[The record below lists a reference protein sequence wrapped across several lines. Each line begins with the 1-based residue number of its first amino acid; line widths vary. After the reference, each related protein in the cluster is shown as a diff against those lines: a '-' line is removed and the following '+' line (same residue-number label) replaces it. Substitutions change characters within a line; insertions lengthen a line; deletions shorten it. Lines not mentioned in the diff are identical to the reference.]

1 MTEAGAAP
9 GLLVAKIAILHFVAP
24 ALIALAIHFL
34 MEKAGLIKKGDM
46 KL

>member
-9 GLLVAKIAILHFVAP
+9 GLLVAKIATLHFVAP

-34 MEKAGLIKKGDM
+34 MKKAGLIKKGDM
-46 KL
+46 KI